1 MRNEALLMHGLF
13 TGGTHLQNTSSQL
26 YSFEANCC
34 AGAAMKLLPSCYLL
48 PTCINFEFCS
58 CFSTTC
64 LRIGQKGLFWV
75 VSAECCPSPVLFQA
89 KGGSLLSGG
98 NHFAAIAASSSF
110 SGKLMSSCC
119 DLTSHFWKMLC
130 AWVCTVFSEMMSSS
144 RMNGRLRPARSS
156 AQICVSRSV
165 KPYSF

>member
-1 MRNEALLMHGLF
+1 MGC
-13 TGGTHLQNTSSQL
+13 LQEIRIYKTPAHSYTRLSLIATPKQTQC
-26 YSFEANCC
+26 FH
-34 AGAAMKLLPSCYLL
+34 LL
-48 PTCINFEFCS
+48 PTCINFEFRS

-64 LRIGQKGLFWV
+64 LRVGQKGLFWV
-75 VSAECCPSPVLFQA
+75 VGAERCPSPVLFQA
-89 KGGSLLSGG
+89 KGGSFLSGG
-98 NHFAAIAASSSF
+98 NHFAAALPSSSF

-165 KPYSF
+165 KPYSFWSKRA